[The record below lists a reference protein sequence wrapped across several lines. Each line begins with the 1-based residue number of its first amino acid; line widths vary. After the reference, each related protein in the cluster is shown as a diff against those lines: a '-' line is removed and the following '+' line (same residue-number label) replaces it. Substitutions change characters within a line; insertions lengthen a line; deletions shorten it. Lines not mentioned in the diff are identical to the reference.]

1 MTYVHVTRRGGA
13 LWARLDRPERANAL
27 GPEVMDGLA
36 AWLDRAAGDADLS
49 ALVVTGTGRA
59 FCPGADVRA
68 SAELGNAQQR
78 LEFLA
83 DARALVDRI
92 AAAPVPVIAAVN
104 GAAFAGGLEL
114 VLACDLVIASETAV
128 FGDLHLP
135 HGRVPAWG
143 GSARL
148 VRAVGAARASRM
160 LLLGERFTAEQ
171 MAAFGR
177 VPHVGPAPDRDEAV
191 DRVTAVLEGH
201 PPQALRDMTR
211 LLRAVRDVP
220 TAEALEREWQVFEEH
235 FAGDGDPGTVTIRP

>member
-1 MTYVHVTRRGGA
+1 MTYVSVTRRGGA

-27 GPEVMDGLA
+27 GPEVLDGLV
-36 AWLDRAAGDADLS
+36 AWLDRAAEEPDVS
-49 ALVVTGTGRA
+49 ALVITGTGGA
-59 FCPGADVRA
+59 FCAGADVRA
-68 SAELGNAQQR
+68 SAELGDARQR
-78 LEFLA
+78 LAFLA
-83 DARALVDRI
+83 TARALVDRL

-114 VLACDLVIASETAV
+114 VLACDLVVASEDAV

-171 MAAFGR
+171 MAAFGL
-177 VPHVGPAPDRDEAV
+177 VTHVVPAPELDQAV
-191 DRVTAVLEGH
+191 DRLTAVLQGH

-220 TAEALEREWQVFEEH
+220 TAEALEREWQVFTEH
-235 FAGDGDPGTVTIRP
+235 FAGPGDPGTVTILR